1 MINFDDVSKENIKQH
16 NPNWPQIPDHTCRIL
31 TIGGPKSWK
40 TDALFNLKN
49 QQQDVDKICLYAKD
63 TYEAKYQFLNTK
75 QEYTDLKYFSDS
87 KALIECLTIQSK

>member
-31 TIGGPKSWK
+31 TIGGLKSWK

-49 QQQDVDKICLYAKD
+49 
-63 TYEAKYQFLNTK
+63 
-75 QEYTDLKYFSDS
+75 
-87 KALIECLTIQSK
+87 